1 MSLSSQYLEELS
13 KRYKKQ
19 VEEMQRSLERAMT
32 AMTEASRKNEE
43 RELKRLEEM
52 GTLRI
57 QIENL
62 NQALDGLVHER
73 NSWRISLSSLFQ
85 HALFVFVD
93 VVLVVLIFSYCRR
106 TDDDMDYYEEEVVPE
121 RRRVVVKPRIGKTY
135 EMVKQSCNQLTKK
148 PKKRR
153 PSEIASQVSLF
164 NYIIKSISIK
174 FFRRLN
180 FSFPVFS

>member
-43 RELKRLEEM
+43 RELKRIEENSV
-52 GTLRI
+52 LRSQLQSI
-57 QIENL
+57 
-62 NQALDGLVHER
+62 NQVLDGIVYER
-73 NSWRISLSSLFQ
+73 NSWRISFSSLCQ
-85 HALFVFVD
+85 HAVYVFID

-106 TDDDMDYYEEEVVPE
+106 TEDDMDYEDEAVVQQ
-121 RRRVVVKPRIGKTY
+121 RRRVIVRPRIGKTY

-153 PSEIASQVSLF
+153 PSEIAAQVCYL
-164 NYIIKSISIK
+164 IIS
-174 FFRRLN
+174 
-180 FSFPVFS
+180 

>member
-32 AMTEASRKNEE
+32 AMTEASRKSEE
-43 RELKRLEEM
+43 RELKRLEESN
-52 GTLRI
+52 TLRI
-57 QIENL
+57 QIDTL
-62 NQALDGLVHER
+62 KQVLDDLVYER
-73 NSWRISLSSLFQ
+73 SSWRISLSSLFQ
-85 HALFVFVD
+85 HAVFVFVD

-106 TDDDMDYYEEEVVPE
+106 TDDDLDYYDEEEVPQ
-121 RRRVVVKPRIGKTY
+121 RRRVIIKPRIGKTY

-153 PSEIASQVSLF
+153 PSEIASQVCLTILSR
-164 NYIIKSISIK
+164 NQ
-174 FFRRLN
+174 
-180 FSFPVFS
+180 